1 MEGFAYFH
9 FPEMIQTA
17 KAELLEWVKAGELVT
32 PEEVLEGI
40 HAYPEALEFMF
51 EGRNLGKLVVSMN

>member
-1 MEGFAYFH
+1 
-9 FPEMIQTA
+9 MIQTA
-17 KAELLEWVKAGELVT
+17 KDELLEWVKAEELVT

-51 EGRNLGKLVVSMN
+51 EGHNLGKLVVSIT